1 MTCITDLPNE
11 TLDRT
16 FTFLADI
23 NRKSLLNV
31 SLVNARLNKIVFPLL
46 VRRWSNIQ
54 AEEETR
60 APPTELFALHLLRH
74 PELRN
79 KVKAVHFGQLQPF
92 HDFDHVQLRPE
103 NLAALAEA
111 AAEDVSLPGIQL
123 TRLCEQI
130 RQGCEDAI
138 AVLVLAWT
146 TRLTHL
152 EFTDPHFCPEQGR
165 GFMLLQFIKQAVCR
179 LQAEET
185 GLTEA
190 LSLGE
195 LRHLTFHGQRFISM
209 RHTTTF
215 FHLPNI
221 KSLMITRMYD
231 GCIYHEDFGRAIGAE
246 NLISLSVVAE
256 NYTLTLPV
264 GTSTVQDIVL
274 ESTGCLQTL
283 LPEFLSACR
292 ALRKLR
298 LHFVPAL
305 DEDELPYFED
315 LSQVLKKNAESLE
328 ELDMDILDSWTDL
341 PLHQILLQRRPLLQ
355 NAIPHLFRLKSLSV
369 PLTSFFNKNR
379 SLKKTEFY
387 FGSELLPRSVEY
399 LKPRYPYFT
408 SLWATKNAT
417 VKPFL
422 NGVIALL
429 DEAGPGRKFSSLRIL
444 DLSETF
450 CDDPT
455 MVQIGMIK
463 SLAVARGV
471 TVLLNSD
478 SSEPRRL
485 S

>member
-11 TLDRT
+11 ILDKA
-16 FTFLADI
+16 FTFLADTS
-23 NRKSLLNV
+23 RKSILN
-31 SLVNARLNKIVFPLL
+31 LCFVNARLNRIAFPLL
-46 VRRWSNIQ
+46 VRHWSNRQ
-54 AEEETR
+54 AEKETQE
-60 APPTELFALHLLRH
+60 PPIELFALLLLRH
-74 PELRN
+74 PELRK
-79 KVKAVHFGQLQPF
+79 KVEALNFGQLQPF
-92 HDFDHVQLRPE
+92 HHFNPVQLRPE

-111 AAEDVSLPGIQL
+111 AAEDVLLPSVQL

-130 RQGCEDAI
+130 HQGCEDAI

-152 EFTDPHFCPEQGR
+152 EFTNPRFCPEEGKD
-165 GFMLLQFIKQAVCR
+165 FMLLQFIKQAVCR
-179 LQAEET
+179 LQDKEADS
-185 GLTEA
+185 TE
-190 LSLGE
+190 SLPLGK
-195 LRHLTFHGQRFISM
+195 LHHLTFHGQEFTSM
-209 RHTTTF
+209 RYLTTF
-215 FHLPNI
+215 FHLPKI
-221 KSLMITRMYD
+221 ESLTITGMHD
-231 GCIYHEDFGRAIGAE
+231 GCKYDIDYGRTVELE
-246 NLISLSVVAE
+246 NLVSSSVVAKD
-256 NYTLTLPV
+256 YTLPLPV

-274 ESTGCLQTL
+274 ENTGCLQAL
-283 LPEFLSACR
+283 LPELLSACQ

-328 ELDMDILDSWTDL
+328 ELDMDILESWTDL

-355 NAIPHLFRLKSLSV
+355 SAIPHLFRLKILSV
-369 PLTSFFNKNR
+369 PLTSFFNKHR
-379 SLKKTEFY
+379 SVKKTEFY

-399 LKPRYPYFT
+399 LKPRYPYLI
-408 SLWATKNAT
+408 SIWVTKNAT

-422 NGVIALL
+422 DGMIDLL
-429 DEAGPGRKFSSLRIL
+429 DEAGPGRKFSSLKVL

-463 SLAVARGV
+463 SMAVARGV

-478 SSEPRRL
+478 SLELRML
-485 S
+485 F